1 LQLTLHADYSLR
13 VLLYLAEHPE
23 TVSSTEEIAVF
34 YGISRHHLVRVVQTL
49 NANSFVRVATGR
61 GGGAVL
67 ARSPSEINLGDVV
80 RKTEPGFRIV
90 ECFEPETNTCGI
102 VSDCRLRGALS
113 EALQA
118 FFRTL
123 DRYTLADL
131 VSEKRVRR
139 AVADVPLESLIGK
152 A

>member
-1 LQLTLHADYSLR
+1 M
-13 VLLYLAEHPE
+13 
-23 TVSSTEEIAVF
+23 
-34 YGISRHHLVRVVQTL
+34 
-49 NANSFVRVATGR
+49 
-61 GGGAVL
+61 L